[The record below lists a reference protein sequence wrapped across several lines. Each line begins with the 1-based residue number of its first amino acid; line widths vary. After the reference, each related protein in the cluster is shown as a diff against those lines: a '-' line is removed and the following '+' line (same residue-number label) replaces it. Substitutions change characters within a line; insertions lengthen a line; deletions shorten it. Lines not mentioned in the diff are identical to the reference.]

1 MRELR
6 IASACQKYQYFRI
19 VPISEE
25 AKKPL
30 GIVGLNPSIIKN
42 GKNSTVSILTQ
53 IAIREGFDSLII
65 TNLYGYIT
73 PNPKDLKAIKDPV
86 GKDNDIW
93 IKDMVNS
100 CEKILCIW
108 GNNASKDRVDKVLP
122 LIKDKAYAI
131 GFTKSGQPRHVLHT
145 KKDAKLVRL

>member
-1 MRELR
+1 MR

-19 VPISEE
+19 VTISEE

-53 IAIREGFDSLII
+53 IALREGFDSLII

-73 PNPKDLKAIKDPV
+73 PNPKDLKAVDDPV
-86 GKDNDIW
+86 GDDNTMW
-93 IKDMVNS
+93 IAEMSKS
-100 CEKILCIW
+100 CNKVLCIW
-108 GNNASKDRVDKVLP
+108 GNNASKDRVNKVLP

-145 KKDAKLVRL
+145 KNDVELKKYY